1 MSVFGRRA
9 FLGGSAGLLV
19 GGCQPDGLKLSDLN
33 PLGRRE
39 QPARSLDRALAIESP
54 FAAAPEQRRLDLAEA
69 LTRGDLSGFANLPSL
84 ETYCTEIVARLS
96 EPLAKLAL
104 PLRCEILASRD
115 PGAFAY
121 PSGVIFLT
129 HGIFREIDSEDAL
142 AFLIGHEIGH
152 IALRHHDTGLMDQFR
167 RYAILGAETYAAFSL
182 GTRGGAG
189 GTQFPGW
196 LAASYAANIVGR
208 DFISPNWSRS
218 QEDEADRM
226 AVDLMVAAGYNVAGV
241 QSAMELL
248 HRAENSFG
256 YKTSTEMTAAE
267 EQLARESAELRA
279 RNAAEGGSN
288 PLVRALSGAIEGV
301 SSGLDTARRN
311 HRTPQER
318 SQLLHAYLDAEYAD
332 APEPPLRRAR
342 YEAVLRARPVAEV
355 VERYEA
361 AIRLLLEPP
370 TLPQAQFDQRLRQ
383 LSAGLG
389 ARDSYVQCA
398 IAKAQLMRNRIDPGM
413 AHYRA
418 ATGDVR
424 PGALAFGKLAEWH
437 ADSRRPRDALAA
449 YDRVVELYAESA
461 QIMIGRLRNYRL
473 ANMTAEATAA
483 LARCVATRPELAREC
498 QRIVA
503 ETQPLT

>member
-1 MSVFGRRA
+1 MPMSALGRRA
-9 FLGGSAGLLV
+9 FLAGGAGLLA
-19 GGCQPDGLKLSDLN
+19 GGCQPEGLKLSDLN
-33 PLGRRE
+33 PLARRE
-39 QPARSLDRALAIESP
+39 LPPRSLDRALAIQTP
-54 FAAAPEQRRLDLAEA
+54 FAAAPEQRRLDFAEA
-69 LTRGDLSGFANLPSL
+69 LTRGDMPGFANLPTL
-84 ETYCTEIVARLS
+84 ESYCAEIVARLS

-121 PSGVIFLT
+121 PSGIIFLT

-152 IALRHHDTGLMDQFR
+152 IALRHHDTGLLDQFR
-167 RYAILGAETYAAFSL
+167 RYAILGAETYASFSL
-182 GTRGGAG
+182 GARGGGA
-189 GTQFPGW
+189 QFPGW

-208 DFISPNWSRS
+208 DFISPNWNRS

-226 AVDLMVAAGYNVAGV
+226 AVDLMVAAGYNVAAV

-248 HRAENSFG
+248 HRAENAFG

-267 EQLARESAELRA
+267 EQLARESEELRA
-279 RNAAEGGSN
+279 RSAAEGDSN
-288 PLVRALSGAIEGV
+288 PLTRAMTGAVEGV

-311 HRTPQER
+311 HRTPEER

-332 APEPPLRRAR
+332 APEPSLRRAS
-342 YEAVLRARPVAEV
+342 YESAMRARPVAEV
-355 VERYEA
+355 VARYEA
-361 AIRLLLEPP
+361 AIRLIREPSAM
-370 TLPQAQFDQRLRQ
+370 PQAQFDLRTRQ
-383 LSAGLG
+383 LSAGIG

-398 IAKAQLMRNRIDPGM
+398 IAKSLFARNQIDRAM
-413 AHYRA
+413 AHFTT

-424 PGALAFGKLAEWH
+424 PGALAFGKLADWH
-437 ADSRRPRDALAA
+437 AENRRPRDALAA

-461 QIMIGRLRNYRL
+461 SILMGRLRNYRL
-473 ANMTAEATAA
+473 ANMSVEATTA

-503 ETQPLT
+503 QTQPLS